1 MPDNLP
7 YTCTVQFV
15 PPALIWKL
23 EKLFRHIHQ
32 ETGYAEI
39 FVQVA
44 DHTVK
49 RVQIKDEFLFSKM
62 EEDYQ
67 RERGRAA

>member
-1 MPDNLP
+1 MPDKTP
-7 YTCTVQFV
+7 YSCNVQYI

-23 EKLFRHIHQ
+23 EKLFARIRQ

-44 DHTVK
+44 DNTVK
-49 RVQIKDEFLFSKM
+49 RVQIKDELLFSKV
-62 EEDYQ
+62 EEEYYAEQ
-67 RERGRAA
+67 HKAA